1 MLFTVQ
7 VARLASNGQDT
18 LQCLSA
24 LAKVRWTTTSA
35 IAHFWTSQ
43 LVHTQQRPA
52 CLLTSA
58 VKTATAML
66 AVQEVLIFACEKGPQ
81 WQLAMG
87 LFTVQATK
95 MVPYV
100 ISCKLR

>member
-1 MLFTVQ
+1 MLLTVQ
-7 VARLASNGQDT
+7 VVRLASNGQDT
-18 LQCLSA
+18 LQCLTA

-66 AVQEVLIFACEKGPQ
+66 AVQEV
-81 WQLAMG
+81 
-87 LFTVQATK
+87 
-95 MVPYV
+95 
-100 ISCKLR
+100 